1 METYRPIK
9 FRAVLNYKGKDEKE
23 NSYFIDWD
31 NYRQELEAV
40 TKKTGVTNF
49 NYNNNKQLLSS
60 IKYFVNKDE
69 EELYRIFIYTAPPL
83 SQGDIEEELNRRNIS
98 EETKNNVKQKYNDN
112 KTKYDSIYN
121 KARKFIDTI
130 SLEEYV
136 ALRKGILKISNVCED
151 GTISINQ
158 KQVDMLIG
166 LDIAQLSY
174 ENRVDKIIL
183 LSKDTDIKPAIKV
196 ARINGIHTVVAC
208 FEEYPAGI
216 PKELKVHADTIRK
229 KSFVE
234 FSKTI

>member
-1 METYRPIK
+1 MKKKVAI
-9 FRAVLNYKGKDEKE
+9 
-23 NSYFIDWD
+23 FIDWD
-31 NYRQELEAV
+31 NYRQELDAV
-40 TKKTGVTNF
+40 TKKTGITNF
-49 NYNNNKQLLSS
+49 NYNNNNQLLSS
-60 IKYFVNKDE
+60 IKYFVNFE
-69 EELYRIFIYTAPPL
+69 NEELYRIFIYTAPPL
-83 SQGDIEEELNRRNIS
+83 SQSDIEDEINRRNLSQEI
-98 EETKNNVKQKYNDN
+98 KDNVKQKYIDN
-112 KTKYDSIYN
+112 KKRYDSIYN
-121 KARKFIDTI
+121 RARKFIDTI

-136 ALRKGILKISNVCED
+136 ALRKGVLKISNICDD

-216 PKELKVHADTIRK
+216 PKELKVHSDTIRK

-234 FSKTI
+234 FTKTI

>member
-1 METYRPIK
+1 MKKKVAI
-9 FRAVLNYKGKDEKE
+9 
-23 NSYFIDWD
+23 FIDWD

-40 TKKTGVTNF
+40 TKQTGIKKF
-49 NYNNNKQLLSS
+49 NYNKNKDLLSS
-60 IKYFVNKDE
+60 ITYFVNNNE

-83 SQGDIEEELNRRNIS
+83 SQSDIEEELNRRKVSQEII
-98 EETKNNVKQKYNDN
+98 KNVKQKYNEN

-130 SLEEYV
+130 PLEEYV
-136 ALRKGILKISNVCED
+136 ALRKGVLKISNICED

-234 FSKTI
+234 FAQTI

>member
-1 METYRPIK
+1 MKKKVAI
-9 FRAVLNYKGKDEKE
+9 
-23 NSYFIDWD
+23 FIDWD
-31 NYRQELEAV
+31 NFRQELEAV
-40 TKKTGVTNF
+40 TKKTNTKNF
-49 NYNNNKQLLSS
+49 NYNNKKELLSS
-60 IKYFVNKDE
+60 IKYFVNDSE

-83 SQGDIEEELNRRNIS
+83 SQSDIEEELKRRNTS
-98 EETKNNVKQKYNDN
+98 EETINNVKQKYNEN
-112 KTKYDSIYN
+112 KSKYDSIYN
-121 KARKFIDTI
+121 RARKFIDTI
-130 SLEEYV
+130 SLEEYI
-136 ALRKGILKISNVCED
+136 ALRKGVLKISNVCED
-151 GTISINQ
+151 GTITINQ

-183 LSKDTDIKPAIKV
+183 LSKNTDIKPAIKV

-234 FSKTI
+234 FTQTL

>member
-1 METYRPIK
+1 MIGIIT
-9 FRAVLNYKGKDEKE
+9 EK
-23 NSYFIDWD
+23 SWKP
-31 NYRQELEAV
+31 LL
-40 TKKTGVTNF
+40 KKTKVTNF
-49 NYNNNKQLLSS
+49 DYNNNKSLLAS
-60 IKYFVNKDE
+60 IKYFVNESD

-83 SQGDIEEELNRRNIS
+83 SQSDIEEELNHRKVA
-98 EETKNNVKQKYNDN
+98 EEIKNNVKQKYNNN
-112 KTKYDSIYN
+112 KSKYDSIYN

-130 SLEEYV
+130 SFEEYV
-136 ALRKGILKISNVCED
+136 ALRKGVLKISNICED

-229 KSFVE
+229 KSFID
-234 FSKTI
+234 FSKCL

>member
-1 METYRPIK
+1 MKKKVAI
-9 FRAVLNYKGKDEKE
+9 
-23 NSYFIDWD
+23 FIDWD

-40 TKKTGVTNF
+40 TKKTGIKNF
-49 NYNNNKQLLSS
+49 NYNKNKDLLSS
-60 IKYFVNKDE
+60 ITYFVNNNE

-83 SQGDIEEELNRRNIS
+83 SQGDIVEELNRRKVSQEII
-98 EETKNNVKQKYNDN
+98 KNVKQKYNEN

-130 SLEEYV
+130 PVEEYV
-136 ALRKGILKISNVCED
+136 ALRKGVLKISNICED

-234 FSKTI
+234 FAQTI

>member
-1 METYRPIK
+1 MKKKVAI
-9 FRAVLNYKGKDEKE
+9 
-23 NSYFIDWD
+23 FIDWD

-40 TKKTGVTNF
+40 TKKTGIKNF
-49 NYNNNKQLLSS
+49 NYNKNKDLLSS
-60 IKYFVNKDE
+60 ITYFVNNNE

-83 SQGDIEEELNRRNIS
+83 SQGHIVEELNRRKVSQEII
-98 EETKNNVKQKYNDN
+98 KNVKQKYNEN

-130 SLEEYV
+130 PLEEYV
-136 ALRKGILKISNVCED
+136 ALRKGVLKISNICED

-196 ARINGIHTVVAC
+196 ARINGIHTVVAG

-234 FSKTI
+234 FAQTI

>member
-1 METYRPIK
+1 MRKKVAI
-9 FRAVLNYKGKDEKE
+9 
-23 NSYFIDWD
+23 FIDWD
-31 NYRQELEAV
+31 NYRKELEAV
-40 TKKTGVTNF
+40 TKKTKVTNF
-49 NYNNNKQLLSS
+49 DYNNNKSLLSS
-60 IKYFVNKDE
+60 IKYFVNDAE

-83 SQGDIEEELNRRNIS
+83 SQSDIEEELNRRKVT
-98 EETKNNVKQKYNDN
+98 EEIKNNVKQKYSNN
-112 KTKYDSIYN
+112 KAKYDSIYN

-130 SLEEYV
+130 SFEEYV
-136 ALRKGILKISNVCED
+136 ALRKGVLKISNICED

-208 FEEYPAGI
+208 YEEYPAGI

-234 FSKTI
+234 FSKTL

>member
-1 METYRPIK
+1 MKKKVAI
-9 FRAVLNYKGKDEKE
+9 
-23 NSYFIDWD
+23 FIDWD

-49 NYNNNKQLLSS
+49 NYNVNNKLLSS
-60 IKYFVNKDE
+60 IKYFVNFDE

-83 SQGDIEEELNRRNIS
+83 SQSDIEEELDRRNVS
-98 EETKNNVKQKYNDN
+98 QETKDNVKQKYNEN
-112 KTKYDSIYN
+112 KNKYNSIYN
-121 KARKFIDTI
+121 RARKFIDTI

-136 ALRKGILKISNVCED
+136 ALRKGVLKISNICED

-196 ARINGIHTVVAC
+196 ARVNGIHTIVAC

-216 PKELKVHADTIRK
+216 PKDLRVHADTIRK

-234 FSKTI
+234 FAQTI

>member
-1 METYRPIK
+1 MKKKVAI
-9 FRAVLNYKGKDEKE
+9 
-23 NSYFIDWD
+23 FIDWD
-31 NYRQELEAV
+31 NYRKELDVV
-40 TKKTGVTNF
+40 TKKTAVANF
-49 NYNNNKQLLSS
+49 NYNKNKDLLSS
-60 IKYFVNKDE
+60 IKYFVDSEN

-83 SQGDIEEELNRRNIS
+83 SQSDIEDELNRRNIS
-98 EETKNNVKQKYNDN
+98 QEIKNNVKRKYNEN

-121 KARKFIDTI
+121 RARKFIDTI

-196 ARINGIHTVVAC
+196 ARINGIHTIVAC

-229 KSFVE
+229 KSFVD
-234 FSKTI
+234 FANSL

>member
-1 METYRPIK
+1 MKKKVAI
-9 FRAVLNYKGKDEKE
+9 
-23 NSYFIDWD
+23 FIDWD

-40 TKKTGVTNF
+40 TKKTGVKNF
-49 NYNNNKQLLSS
+49 NYNKNKDLLSS
-60 IKYFVNKDE
+60 ITYFVNNNE

-83 SQGDIEEELNRRNIS
+83 SQGDIEEELNRRKVSQEII
-98 EETKNNVKQKYNDN
+98 KNVKQKYNEN

-130 SLEEYV
+130 PLEEYV
-136 ALRKGILKISNVCED
+136 ALRKGVLKISNICED

-234 FSKTI
+234 FAQTI

>member
-1 METYRPIK
+1 MKKKVAI
-9 FRAVLNYKGKDEKE
+9 
-23 NSYFIDWD
+23 FIDWD

-40 TKKTGVTNF
+40 TKKTGIKNF
-49 NYNNNKQLLSS
+49 NYNKNKDLLSS
-60 IKYFVNKDE
+60 ITYFVNNNE

-83 SQGDIEEELNRRNIS
+83 SQGDIVEELNRRKVSQEII
-98 EETKNNVKQKYNDN
+98 KNVKQKYNEN

-130 SLEEYV
+130 PLEEYV
-136 ALRKGILKISNVCED
+136 ALRKGVLKISNICED

-234 FSKTI
+234 FAQTI

>member
-1 METYRPIK
+1 MKKKVAI
-9 FRAVLNYKGKDEKE
+9 
-23 NSYFIDWD
+23 FIDWD

-40 TKKTGVTNF
+40 TKKTGVKNF
-49 NYNNNKQLLSS
+49 NYNNKKELLSS
-60 IKYFVNKDE
+60 IKYFVNGNE

-83 SQGDIEEELNRRNIS
+83 SQSDIEEELKRRNTS
-98 EETKNNVKQKYNDN
+98 EETINNVKQKYDDN
-112 KTKYDSIYN
+112 KPKYDSIYN
-121 KARKFIDTI
+121 RARKFIDTI

-136 ALRKGILKISNVCED
+136 ALRKGVLKISNVCED
-151 GTISINQ
+151 GTITINQ

-174 ENRVDKIIL
+174 ESRVDKIIL

-208 FEEYPAGI
+208 FDEYPAGI

-229 KSFVE
+229 KSFVD
-234 FSKTI
+234 FAQTI